1 MTPDPDGDETG
12 GANSDRQA
20 SPAADQTPADSDSHS
35 AAAED
40 RQPETAA
47 DRQPEPDGGAARA
60 SRQTGRPEYVEA
72 ADEMDWRGWLLV
84 GLVFVC
90 FLVIP
95 VTILFLPAAQ
105 GFIESL
111 GLSLR
116 QTYLAL
122 PMIPAILLG
131 VTAVWAALRTQRTR
145 KP

>member
-1 MTPDPDGDETG
+1 MTPDSGSPERDE
-12 GANSDRQA
+12 
-20 SPAADQTPADSDSHS
+20 
-35 AAAED
+35 
-40 RQPETAA
+40 PET
-47 DRQPEPDGGAARA
+47 DGGVGHQEQVPPEDQDQPP
-60 SRQTGRPEYVEA
+60 SEDVGRQTGRPEYVAA

-84 GLVFVC
+84 GLVCVC

-95 VTILFLPAAQ
+95 AMVLYLPSAQ

-145 KP
+145 K

>member
-1 MTPDPDGDETG
+1 MTPEPDQG
-12 GANSDRQA
+12 GESAPVDHSNPDDRP
-20 SPAADQTPADSDSHS
+20 PAE
-35 AAAED
+35 AEQ
-40 RQPETAA
+40 R
-47 DRQPEPDGGAARA
+47 PEPDGGVG
-60 SRQTGRPEYVEA
+60 RQTGRPEYVEPA
-72 ADEMDWRGWLLV
+72 EEMDWRGWLLV

-95 VTILFLPAAQ
+95 VMILFLPQAQ
-105 GFIESL
+105 GFVESL

-145 KP
+145 EP

>member
-1 MTPDPDGDETG
+1 MTPDPDADEGDRAATAGQPDADEG
-12 GANSDRQA
+12 DRVVEEGQSDGDDQ
-20 SPAADQTPADSDSHS
+20 SPA
-35 AAAED
+35 
-40 RQPETAA
+40 RK
-47 DRQPEPDGGAARA
+47 PDGGVG
-60 SRQTGRPEYVEA
+60 RQTGRPEYVEA

-84 GLVFVC
+84 GLVCVC

-95 VTILFLPAAQ
+95 VLILFLPEAQ

-131 VTAVWAALRTQRTR
+131 VTAVWAALRTQRNR

>member
-1 MTPDPDGDETG
+1 MTPDPDGAETDED
-12 GANSDRQA
+12 ASSDG
-20 SPAADQTPADSDSHS
+20 S
-35 AAAED
+35 AERA
-40 RQPETAA
+40 
-47 DRQPEPDGGAARA
+47 EPDGGVG
-60 SRQTGRPEYVEA
+60 RQTGRPEYVEA

-84 GLVFVC
+84 GLVCVC

-95 VTILFLPAAQ
+95 VLILFLPEAQ

-131 VTAVWAALRTQRTR
+131 VTAVWAALRTHRNR